1 MQAENRSLPALA
13 LRQAD
18 SLASKQ
24 VIYHDR
30 VVPFNTLARDFV
42 LKLTGKSS
50 YGGMTPEQV
59 VGGWLLRPEV
69 WQNEPMIYIK
79 SAELRHLLRL
89 PSSYACLTDLFDGQ
103 NYRLQE
109 FWKGGQK
116 PHMKMTSLEKA
127 IMETDEK
134 VGLILMLRSGT
145 LIRPLPEDGSI
156 KPLSDVKVQ
165 AEILY
170 NRIPFSKLLFLSLIH
185 I

>member
-1 MQAENRSLPALA
+1 M
-13 LRQAD
+13 
-18 SLASKQ
+18 
-24 VIYHDR
+24 IYHDR

-42 LKLTGKSS
+42 LKLTGKPS

-89 PSSYACLTDLFDGQ
+89 SSSYARLTDLFDGQ

-116 PHMKMTSLEKA
+116 PHMKMTRWK
-127 IMETDEK
+127 
-134 VGLILMLRSGT
+134 R
-145 LIRPLPEDGSI
+145 
-156 KPLSDVKVQ
+156 LSWK
-165 AEILY
+165 
-170 NRIPFSKLLFLSLIH
+170 RTKR
-185 I
+185 